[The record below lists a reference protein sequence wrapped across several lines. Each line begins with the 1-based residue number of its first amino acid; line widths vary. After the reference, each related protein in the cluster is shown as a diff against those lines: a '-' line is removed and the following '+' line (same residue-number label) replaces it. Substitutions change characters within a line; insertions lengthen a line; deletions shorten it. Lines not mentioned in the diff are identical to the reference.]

1 MYKIHGVISSFIQD
15 GKDYKILVKGTE
27 GFLVRLKKIGKDEEY
42 NLWVDVNQN
51 QPQSVLKKTD
61 DTIQLPSTFKD
72 LALHCYQNKQ
82 AIILTVSDTLQEIAQ
97 LELN

>member
-15 GKDYKILVKGTE
+15 GKHYKIRVKGTE

-42 NLWVDVNQN
+42 NLWVDVNQH

-61 DTIQLPSTFKD
+61 DAILLLYKFKD
-72 LALHCYQNKQ
+72 LAFHSYKSKQ
-82 AIILTVSDTLQEIAQ
+82 AIVLTVSDTLHLITQ